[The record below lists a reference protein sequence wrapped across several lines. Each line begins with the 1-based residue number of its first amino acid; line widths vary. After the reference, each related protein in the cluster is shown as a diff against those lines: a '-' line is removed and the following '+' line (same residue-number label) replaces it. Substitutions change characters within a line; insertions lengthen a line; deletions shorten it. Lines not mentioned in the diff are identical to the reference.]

1 MHRATIV
8 TQGINRMCKFAGY
21 TLDPMKDITNKE
33 EIAFFV
39 NSFYDDVL
47 QDELLSPFFRHLNFE
62 KHLPKMIHFW
72 SFVLL
77 DDAGYTTD
85 VTKKHLNMPIQ
96 KEHFDRWIE
105 LFNATIDK
113 HFSGEK
119 ADLAK
124 QRASVIRW
132 TVESKMK

>member
-1 MHRATIV
+1 MR
-8 TQGINRMCKFAGY
+8 KFAPY
-21 TLDPMKDITNKE
+21 TDTHMRDITNKE
-33 EIAFFV
+33 DILFFV

-47 QDELLSPFFRHLNFE
+47 KDELLSPFFKHLNFE

-96 KEHFDRWIE
+96 KEHFDKWIE

-124 QRASVIRW
+124 QRAGVIRW